1 MVGDEELPYTE
12 ETEELPTD
20 EGSSSQLASSS
31 SSQLPSSK
39 SQSSSDSQ
47 DEDLHRSHKR
57 REELSATLATH
68 KTKRMKKS
76 APADSRLI
84 SLAEKELELK
94 KTMMEQFE
102 TMNQDHKDTINV
114 LTTNLKSLTET
125 MTNTFALLQQT
136 MLQRANSPHQYHQ
149 YGPSPLTPPPLTP
162 PHPLSSGSTSTQKT
176 RSKSTNN
183 SSTSRDH

>member
-31 SSQLPSSK
+31 SSQLPSSN

-47 DEDLHRSHKR
+47 DEDLHRSRKR
-57 REELSATLATH
+57 REELSAPLATY

-102 TMNQDHKDTINV
+102 TMNQDHKMHVHTCTCCA
-114 LTTNLKSLTET
+114 LTNAMHMQCSAPAK
-125 MTNTFALLQQT
+125 
-136 MLQRANSPHQYHQ
+136 
-149 YGPSPLTPPPLTP
+149 
-162 PHPLSSGSTSTQKT
+162 
-176 RSKSTNN
+176 
-183 SSTSRDH
+183 